1 MKSAAFLVVGLL
13 LLSAHPA
20 SAQTTITVT
29 TLDTEQNDDG
39 DCSFREALWSAVV
52 NQSSDACAA
61 GTTTGVDTVT
71 FAVSGTIDV
80 DGLPSIDD
88 DTVLDGPGAEQLT
101 LRAVGQ
107 AGNDRRL
114 LRVEAATATV
124 RGLTLTDAVAESG
137 AGAAIL
143 VFNGGA
149 LRLTDSILRGNRAQ
163 FGGGALYFEDAGESV
178 IARCLFIDNDG
189 GGRSGGAIWNNR
201 TPLTIRQSA
210 FVNNRATLGGGVATT
225 NASSI
230 LRVENSTFS
239 GNAAADG
246 GGGLYLG
253 GGDEND
259 LAHVTLTDNATDGNG
274 GGVLIGDNATVRFR
288 NVLAAGNRD
297 DAATGSVLPDV
308 ATFGTALSEGHNL
321 IGDGTGSSFTDGE
334 HGDQVGTA
342 AQPLDA
348 RLSSLNDDGDTQT
361 HPLQPD
367 SPALDAGTCDG
378 LGGNPIS
385 VDQRGVARPQGSACD
400 IGAFEREATDTAISV
415 SETPAAFRVSNV
427 YPNPFHRTAT
437 FTLTLDQ
444 PQAVTVAVFDVLG
457 RRVQVLHRGPLP
469 AGPHAFSLEAAWPS
483 GLYVVRITG
492 TRASITRTAL
502 LAR

>member
-1 MKSAAFLVVGLL
+1 MKPAILLVAVFF

-61 GTTTGVDTVT
+61 GTTTGVDTIA

-137 AGAAIL
+137 SGAAIL

-149 LRLTDSILRGNRAQ
+149 LRLVDSVLRGNQAA
-163 FGGGALYFEDAGESV
+163 FGGGAIYLEEAGESV
-178 IARCLFIDNDG
+178 IERCLFEDNDG

-225 NASSI
+225 NASTT

-246 GGGLYLG
+246 GGGLYIG
-253 GGDEND
+253 GGDGNE
-259 LAHVTLTDNATDGNG
+259 LAHVTLTANATDGNG

-288 NVLAAGNRD
+288 NVLAAGNQD

-308 ATFGTALSEGHNL
+308 ATFGTAVSEGHNL
-321 IGDGTGSSFTDGE
+321 IGDGTGSSFTDGD

-342 AQPLDA
+342 AQPLDP
-348 RLSSLNDDGDTQT
+348 RLNALSDDGDTQT

-378 LGGNPIS
+378 LSGNSVS

-400 IGAFEREATDTAISV
+400 IGAFEREATDTARSPA
-415 SETPAAFRVSNV
+415 STPAAFRVSNV

-437 FTLTLDQ
+437 VTLTLDQ

-457 RRVQVLHRGPLP
+457 RRVQVLHRGHLP
-469 AGPHAFSLEAAWPS
+469 AGPHTFSLDAAWPS
-483 GLYVVRITG
+483 GLYVVRVTG
-492 TRASITRTAL
+492 THTSITRTAL